1 MQAMAAAVA
10 IRTVI
15 VGIRTAISD
24 AFQVRENLPR
34 MTRCGIS
41 YIEDCALS
49 ISSGIANAL
58 KVLKEKS
65 AMTNTLIDK
74 SNNPDTLKQQE
85 DAKPTR
91 TAEQIRMSRLANK
104 FAKRA
109 KERQLRYDDGHNI
122 FTK

>member
-1 MQAMAAAVA
+1 MLFKRAK
-10 IRTVI
+10 IFP
-15 VGIRTAISD
+15 G
-24 AFQVRENLPR
+24 

-41 YIEDCALS
+41 YIEGCSLS

-74 SNNPDTLKQQE
+74 NNNPDTQKQQE
-85 DAKPTR
+85 DAKPAR
-91 TAEQIRMSRLANK
+91 TAEQIRMSNLANK